1 MSYFVVREADG
12 SFSFMAPWGEPM
24 VARPGDAIVRNPA
37 DPADT
42 YRIAAAAFACTY
54 EVVRPPGAG

>member
-1 MSYFVVREADG
+1 MRYLVVREADG
-12 SFSFMAPWGEPM
+12 SFTFTAPWGEPM
-24 VARPGDAIVRNPA
+24 SARPGDAIVRSPA

-54 EVVRPPGAG
+54 EILQPAAP